1 MFILKNYKKLS
12 NNEEFNVK
20 KNSNIFMLKKSL
32 FIQDKNIK
40 RITQTIPNFLVLLI
54 IIIIL
59 FTYMYK
65 DLFKSNLKKEKIEVN
80 EETTKKENKIEYLK
94 LNKEENNSTLIIG
107 NKKYDRNLVNKTY
120 DFQKEHFIILR
131 RSNGFFCGL
140 FSYYSVH
147 LGCIILY
154 LSKGLIPIID
164 VSSFS
169 NIFNNFIPSNDS
181 NPWEILFNQPFNYT
195 LAEVKKMLNIL

>member
-1 MFILKNYKKLS
+1 MKK
-12 NNEEFNVK
+12 
-20 KNSNIFMLKKSL
+20 
-32 FIQDKNIK
+32 Q
-40 RITQTIPNFLVLLI
+40 Q
-54 IIIIL
+54 
-59 FTYMYK
+59 
-65 DLFKSNLKKEKIEVN
+65 
-80 EETTKKENKIEYLK
+80 TTKKENQIEYLK
-94 LNKEENNSTLIIG
+94 LDKEENNSTIIIG

-131 RSNGFFCGL
+131 RRNGFFCGL

-154 LSKGLIPIID
+154 LSKGYIPIID

-195 LAEVKKMLNIL
+195 LAEVKKNAKHIINLPCKWTNMASSEGQIYTSQLNLKFHREMARKYMSVKKEIIDEGDKIWKKLFDILKFMGYLQIFL